1 MGTGWVETEVPIS
14 QACGVTPSRLEGVST
29 PLQQW
34 KAQAVPPP
42 LQRGEGV
49 LALSSGGPVLQPIS
63 KLSLSYPAST
73 FPQVLTAPSERAS
86 PGGWI
91 PSQRV
96 TTEPGREQARWTEE
110 RVGRRESINPLQT
123 PEPSRVCCER
133 PPPLTLPYSWAS
145 PGVKVSRGVQL
156 RSQVKEW
163 VLSSRA
169 GGPAKESA
177 WEGAQSPAW
186 RKAPHKLA
194 DGLVGSERGPE
205 SRGGVGRGSPRS
217 PAARPPGRRP
227 LRGDGCG
234 LRLPAPPPAL
244 AASRAAPPLGARH
257 GTGAGLGQGRPGG
270 AGGAGPPRPAPPPR
284 RPPLSPPRAAGAQNG
299 GSSGRGHSSGS
310 GSGSSCA
317 RAPLGPA
324 RPGPAPQ
331 PRRRACRGASG
342 APAARLTLKFLAV
355 LLAAGMLAFLGAV
368 ICIIASV
375 PLAAS
380 PARALPGGAD
390 NASAA
395 AASPGPQRSLSA
407 LHGAGGSAGP
417 PALPGAPAA
426 SAHPLPP
433 VPLFS
438 RFLCTPLA
446 AACPSGAEP
455 GDAAPGEREELLLL
469 QSTAEQLRQTALQ
482 QEARIRADQDTI
494 RELTGKLGRCESGLP
509 RGLQEAGPRRDTMA
523 DGPWDSPA
531 LILELEDAVRALR
544 DRIDRIEQELPARVN
559 FSAAPAPAPV
569 VPTALHSKM
578 DELEGQLLAKV
589 LALEKERMA
598 LGHSSQQQRQEV
610 EKELDALQ
618 DRVAELEHGS
628 SAYSPPDAFKI
639 SIPIRNNYMYA
650 RVRKALPEL
659 YAFTVCMWLR
669 SRSGGTGQGT
679 PFSYSVPGQANEI
692 VLLEA
697 GHDPMELLINDKVAQ
712 LPLSLKDNGWHHICI
727 AWTTRDGLWS
737 AYQDGELRGSGENL
751 AAWHPIKPH
760 GILILGQ
767 EQDTLGGRFDATQAF
782 VGDIAQFNLWDHAL
796 TPAQVLGIAN
806 CTGPLLG
813 NILPWE
819 DKLVEAFGGATKAA
833 FDVCKGRAKA

>member
-1 MGTGWVETEVPIS
+1 MVQPGKLVGETESLAPGGTLAHIKVAPF
-14 QACGVTPSRLEGVST
+14 G
-29 PLQQW
+29 
-34 KAQAVPPP
+34 AQATV
-42 LQRGEGV
+42 
-49 LALSSGGPVLQPIS
+49 
-63 KLSLSYPAST
+63 
-73 FPQVLTAPSERAS
+73 
-86 PGGWI
+86 
-91 PSQRV
+91 
-96 TTEPGREQARWTEE
+96 
-110 RVGRRESINPLQT
+110 
-123 PEPSRVCCER
+123 
-133 PPPLTLPYSWAS
+133 
-145 PGVKVSRGVQL
+145 
-156 RSQVKEW
+156 
-163 VLSSRA
+163 
-169 GGPAKESA
+169 
-177 WEGAQSPAW
+177 
-186 RKAPHKLA
+186 
-194 DGLVGSERGPE
+194 
-205 SRGGVGRGSPRS
+205 
-217 PAARPPGRRP
+217 
-227 LRGDGCG
+227 
-234 LRLPAPPPAL
+234 
-244 AASRAAPPLGARH
+244 
-257 GTGAGLGQGRPGG
+257 
-270 AGGAGPPRPAPPPR
+270 
-284 RPPLSPPRAAGAQNG
+284 
-299 GSSGRGHSSGS
+299 
-310 GSGSSCA
+310 
-317 RAPLGPA
+317 APL
-324 RPGPAPQ
+324 
-331 PRRRACRGASG
+331 
-342 APAARLTLKFLAV
+342 
-355 LLAAGMLAFLGAV
+355 
-368 ICIIASV
+368 
-375 PLAAS
+375 PLAAAPS
-380 PARALPGGAD
+380 RALPGGAD
-390 NASAA
+390 NASAASAASAAA

-446 AACPSGAEP
+446 AACPSGAEQ
-455 GDAAPGEREELLLL
+455 GDAAAGEREELLLL

-509 RGLQEAGPRRDTMA
+509 RGLQDAGPRRDAMA

-544 DRIDRIEQELPARVN
+544 DRLDRIEQELPAHVN
-559 FSAAPAPAPV
+559 FSAAPAPVPA

-589 LALEKERMA
+589 LALEKERVA
-598 LGHSSQQQRQEV
+598 LSHNSQRQRQEV

-618 DRVAELEHGS
+618 DRVAGLEHGS

-669 SRSGGTGQGT
+669 SRSGGSGQGT

-737 AYQDGELRGSGENL
+737 AYQDGELQGSGENL

-813 NILPWE
+813 NVLPWE
-819 DKLVEAFGGATKAA
+819 DKLVEAFGGAKKTT

>member
-1 MGTGWVETEVPIS
+1 
-14 QACGVTPSRLEGVST
+14 
-29 PLQQW
+29 
-34 KAQAVPPP
+34 
-42 LQRGEGV
+42 
-49 LALSSGGPVLQPIS
+49 
-63 KLSLSYPAST
+63 
-73 FPQVLTAPSERAS
+73 
-86 PGGWI
+86 
-91 PSQRV
+91 
-96 TTEPGREQARWTEE
+96 
-110 RVGRRESINPLQT
+110 
-123 PEPSRVCCER
+123 
-133 PPPLTLPYSWAS
+133 
-145 PGVKVSRGVQL
+145 
-156 RSQVKEW
+156 
-163 VLSSRA
+163 
-169 GGPAKESA
+169 
-177 WEGAQSPAW
+177 
-186 RKAPHKLA
+186 
-194 DGLVGSERGPE
+194 
-205 SRGGVGRGSPRS
+205 
-217 PAARPPGRRP
+217 
-227 LRGDGCG
+227 
-234 LRLPAPPPAL
+234 
-244 AASRAAPPLGARH
+244 
-257 GTGAGLGQGRPGG
+257 
-270 AGGAGPPRPAPPPR
+270 
-284 RPPLSPPRAAGAQNG
+284 
-299 GSSGRGHSSGS
+299 
-310 GSGSSCA
+310 
-317 RAPLGPA
+317 
-324 RPGPAPQ
+324 
-331 PRRRACRGASG
+331 
-342 APAARLTLKFLAV
+342 
-355 LLAAGMLAFLGAV
+355 MLAFLGAV

-395 AASPGPQRSLSA
+395 SGAAASPGPQRSLSA
-407 LHGAGGSAGP
+407 LHRAGSSAGP

-446 AACPSGAEP
+446 AACPSGAEQ
-455 GDAAPGEREELLLL
+455 GDAAPSERDELLLL

-509 RGLQEAGPRRDTMA
+509 RGLQDAGPRRDAMA
-523 DGPWDSPA
+523 DGPGDSPA
-531 LILELEDAVRALR
+531 LILELEDAVRTLR

-559 FSAAPAPAPV
+559 FSAAPAPAPA
-569 VPTALHSKM
+569 VPTTLHSKM

-589 LALEKERMA
+589 LALEKERVA
-598 LGHSSQQQRQEV
+598 LSHSSYQQRQEV

-618 DRVAELEHGS
+618 DRIAELEHGS

-659 YAFTVCMWLR
+659 YAFTVCLWLR
-669 SRSGGTGQGT
+669 SRSGSTGQGT
-679 PFSYSVPGQANEI
+679 PFSYSVPGQANEM

-712 LPLSLKDNGWHHICI
+712 LPLSLKDHAWHHICI

-737 AYQDGELRGSGENL
+737 AYQDGTLRGSGENL

-796 TPAQVLGIAN
+796 TPAQVLSIAN

-813 NILPWE
+813 NVLPWE
-819 DKLVEAFGGATKAA
+819 DKLVEAFGGSRFYGGLEEKKVSQEGGDRTCLITGAHPGTTPSPLCFVMLRPWLRPPREQHPLGKDI
-833 FDVCKGRAKA
+833 FCSHQVGRACFLNLLGVS

>member
-1 MGTGWVETEVPIS
+1 MGARVDGTK
-14 QACGVTPSRLEGVST
+14 AAHNPSL
-29 PLQQW
+29 
-34 KAQAVPPP
+34 
-42 LQRGEGV
+42 
-49 LALSSGGPVLQPIS
+49 
-63 KLSLSYPAST
+63 
-73 FPQVLTAPSERAS
+73 FS
-86 PGGWI
+86 P
-91 PSQRV
+91 
-96 TTEPGREQARWTEE
+96 
-110 RVGRRESINPLQT
+110 
-123 PEPSRVCCER
+123 CK
-133 PPPLTLPYSWAS
+133 
-145 PGVKVSRGVQL
+145 GVKVKMSLILPMTWEEVMIKSPTSVCLAFHLQAPDDSRGHLFARPRTALGNEDMGQPMRGKCRPKLLTVFL
-156 RSQVKEW
+156 IT
-163 VLSSRA
+163 
-169 GGPAKESA
+169 
-177 WEGAQSPAW
+177 SPAIAKQAAGFW
-186 RKAPHKLA
+186 EDRLQK
-194 DGLVGSERGPE
+194 GLVACRGRAQGHLIHSVHLISEMTGHQP
-205 SRGGVGRGSPRS
+205 SWKHHHGHRS
-217 PAARPPGRRP
+217 PAARPSGRRP
-227 LRGDGCG
+227 LRCDRGEI
-234 LRLPAPPPAL
+234 RSQALPSLLAASPAAPPARRPALNGSPPPA
-244 AASRAAPPLGARH
+244 ARA
-257 GTGAGLGQGRPGG
+257 Q
-270 AGGAGPPRPAPPPR
+270 
-284 RPPLSPPRAAGAQNG
+284 SG
-299 GSSGRGHSSGS
+299 GSSGRGDSSGS
-310 GSGSSCA
+310 GS
-317 RAPLGPA
+317 RACPA
-324 RPGPAPQ
+324 RPSAPGLRAPTPP
-331 PRRRACRGASG
+331 PRLPGASG

-390 NASAA
+390 NASVASGA

-433 VPLFS
+433 GPLFS

-446 AACPSGAEP
+446 AACPSGAQQ
-455 GDAAPGEREELLLL
+455 GDAAGAAPGEREELLLL

-509 RGLQEAGPRRDTMA
+509 RGLQGAGPRRDTMA

-544 DRIDRIEQELPARVN
+544 DRIDRLEQELPARVN
-559 FSAAPAPAPV
+559 LSAAPAPVSA
-569 VPTALHSKM
+569 VPTGLHSKM
-578 DELEGQLLAKV
+578 DQLEGQLLAQV
-589 LALEKERMA
+589 LALEKERVA
-598 LGHSSQQQRQEV
+598 LSHSSRRQRQEV
-610 EKELDALQ
+610 EKELDVLQ
-618 DRVAELEHGS
+618 GRVAELEHGS

-659 YAFTVCMWLR
+659 YAFTACMWLR
-669 SRSGGTGQGT
+669 SRSSGTGQGT

-697 GHDPMELLINDKVAQ
+697 GHEPMELLINDKVAQ

-737 AYQDGELRGSGENL
+737 AYQDGELQGSGENL

-806 CTGPLLG
+806 CTAPLLG
-813 NILPWE
+813 NVLPWE

>member
-1 MGTGWVETEVPIS
+1 MIKP
-14 QACGVTPSRLEGVST
+14 
-29 PLQQW
+29 
-34 KAQAVPPP
+34 
-42 LQRGEGV
+42 
-49 LALSSGGPVLQPIS
+49 LALS
-63 KLSLSYPAST
+63 
-73 FPQVLTAPSERAS
+73 
-86 PGGWI
+86 
-91 PSQRV
+91 
-96 TTEPGREQARWTEE
+96 
-110 RVGRRESINPLQT
+110 
-123 PEPSRVCCER
+123 
-133 PPPLTLPYSWAS
+133 
-145 PGVKVSRGVQL
+145 
-156 RSQVKEW
+156 
-163 VLSSRA
+163 
-169 GGPAKESA
+169 
-177 WEGAQSPAW
+177 AQSPAW

-544 DRIDRIEQELPARVN
+544 DRIDRIEV
-559 FSAAPAPAPV
+559 SAAPRAVGDPA
-569 VPTALHSKM
+569 
-578 DELEGQLLAKV
+578 G
-589 LALEKERMA
+589 
-598 LGHSSQQQRQEV
+598 
-610 EKELDALQ
+610 
-618 DRVAELEHGS
+618 
-628 SAYSPPDAFKI
+628 
-639 SIPIRNNYMYA
+639 
-650 RVRKALPEL
+650 
-659 YAFTVCMWLR
+659 
-669 SRSGGTGQGT
+669 
-679 PFSYSVPGQANEI
+679 
-692 VLLEA
+692 
-697 GHDPMELLINDKVAQ
+697 
-712 LPLSLKDNGWHHICI
+712 
-727 AWTTRDGLWS
+727 
-737 AYQDGELRGSGENL
+737 
-751 AAWHPIKPH
+751 
-760 GILILGQ
+760 
-767 EQDTLGGRFDATQAF
+767 GGRDRPRESRASP
-782 VGDIAQFNLWDHAL
+782 VPRPP
-796 TPAQVLGIAN
+796 PAQGPWGRGAAVESLNLGFPSVQRGWLDLPPRGEGRSQV
-806 CTGPLLG
+806 GPETHTAAQGARGKSSLP
-813 NILPWE
+813 ILFPP
-819 DKLVEAFGGATKAA
+819 GASVSLS
-833 FDVCKGRAKA
+833 F

>member
-1 MGTGWVETEVPIS
+1 MVVQSRRRPHSAPGTELVRGWAGPEEP
-14 QACGVTPSRLEGVST
+14 EG
-29 PLQQW
+29 
-34 KAQAVPPP
+34 
-42 LQRGEGV
+42 RGR
-49 LALSSGGPVLQPIS
+49 
-63 KLSLSYPAST
+63 
-73 FPQVLTAPSERAS
+73 RAS
-86 PGGWI
+86 SPPCR
-91 PSQRV
+91 PS
-96 TTEPGREQARWTEE
+96 P
-110 RVGRRESINPLQT
+110 
-123 PEPSRVCCER
+123 
-133 PPPLTLPYSWAS
+133 
-145 PGVKVSRGVQL
+145 
-156 RSQVKEW
+156 
-163 VLSSRA
+163 
-169 GGPAKESA
+169 
-177 WEGAQSPAW
+177 
-186 RKAPHKLA
+186 
-194 DGLVGSERGPE
+194 
-205 SRGGVGRGSPRS
+205 
-217 PAARPPGRRP
+217 
-227 LRGDGCG
+227 
-234 LRLPAPPPAL
+234 
-244 AASRAAPPLGARH
+244 
-257 GTGAGLGQGRPGG
+257 
-270 AGGAGPPRPAPPPR
+270 
-284 RPPLSPPRAAGAQNG
+284 SPPRASRAQSG
-299 GSSGRGHSSGS
+299 GSSGRGNSF
-310 GSGSSCA
+310 GSGSS
-317 RAPLGPA
+317 RSRSGPA
-324 RPGPAPQ
+324 RPHLPGPRAPTPP
-331 PRRRACRGASG
+331 PRLPGASG

-395 AASPGPQRSLSA
+395 SGAAASQGPQRSLSA

-446 AACPSGAEP
+446 AACPSGAEQ
-455 GDAAPGEREELLLL
+455 GDAAPSEREELLLL

-509 RGLQEAGPRRDTMA
+509 RGLQDAGPRRDTMA

-569 VPTALHSKM
+569 VPTALHSEM

-589 LALEKERMA
+589 LALEKERVA

-610 EKELDALQ
+610 AKELDALQ
-618 DRVAELEHGS
+618 DRVAELERGS
-628 SAYSPPDAFKI
+628 SAYSPPDAFKL

-659 YAFTVCMWLR
+659 YAFSVCMWLR

-712 LPLSLKDNGWHHICI
+712 LPLSLKDNGWHHICLS
-727 AWTTRDGLWS
+727 WTTRDGLWS
-737 AYQDGELRGSGENL
+737 AYQDGELQGSGENL
-751 AAWHPIKPH
+751 AAWHPVKPH

-782 VGDIAQFNLWDHAL
+782 VGDIAQFNLWDHIL

-813 NILPWE
+813 NVIPWE

-833 FDVCKGRAKA
+833 FDVCKGRARAKA

>member
-1 MGTGWVETEVPIS
+1 M
-14 QACGVTPSRLEGVST
+14 
-29 PLQQW
+29 
-34 KAQAVPPP
+34 
-42 LQRGEGV
+42 
-49 LALSSGGPVLQPIS
+49 
-63 KLSLSYPAST
+63 
-73 FPQVLTAPSERAS
+73 
-86 PGGWI
+86 
-91 PSQRV
+91 
-96 TTEPGREQARWTEE
+96 
-110 RVGRRESINPLQT
+110 
-123 PEPSRVCCER
+123 
-133 PPPLTLPYSWAS
+133 
-145 PGVKVSRGVQL
+145 
-156 RSQVKEW
+156 
-163 VLSSRA
+163 
-169 GGPAKESA
+169 
-177 WEGAQSPAW
+177 
-186 RKAPHKLA
+186 
-194 DGLVGSERGPE
+194 
-205 SRGGVGRGSPRS
+205 
-217 PAARPPGRRP
+217 
-227 LRGDGCG
+227 
-234 LRLPAPPPAL
+234 
-244 AASRAAPPLGARH
+244 
-257 GTGAGLGQGRPGG
+257 
-270 AGGAGPPRPAPPPR
+270 
-284 RPPLSPPRAAGAQNG
+284 
-299 GSSGRGHSSGS
+299 
-310 GSGSSCA
+310 
-317 RAPLGPA
+317 
-324 RPGPAPQ
+324 
-331 PRRRACRGASG
+331 
-342 APAARLTLKFLAV
+342 KFLAV

-395 AASPGPQRSLSA
+395 SGAAASQGPQRSLSA

-446 AACPSGAEP
+446 AACPSGAEQ
-455 GDAAPGEREELLLL
+455 GDAAPSEREELLLL

-509 RGLQEAGPRRDTMA
+509 RGLQDAGPRRDTMA

-569 VPTALHSKM
+569 VPTALHSEM

-589 LALEKERMA
+589 LALEKERVA

-610 EKELDALQ
+610 AKELDALQ
-618 DRVAELEHGS
+618 DRVAELERGS
-628 SAYSPPDAFKI
+628 SAYSPPDAFKL

-659 YAFTVCMWLR
+659 YAFSVCMWLR

-712 LPLSLKDNGWHHICI
+712 LPLSLKDNGWHHICLS
-727 AWTTRDGLWS
+727 WTTRDGLWS
-737 AYQDGELRGSGENL
+737 AYQDGELQGSGENL

-782 VGDIAQFNLWDHAL
+782 VGDIAQFNLWDHIL

-813 NILPWE
+813 NVIPWE

-833 FDVCKGRAKA
+833 FDVCKGWARAKA